1 MPTTEPGRKLVKQY
15 LKDHGITITDLAQLY
30 GLPKQNISSFLTGYL
45 DSPQQARFL
54 LKVMKDFKIKG
65 GTENERK

>member
-30 GLPKQNISSFLTGYL
+30 GFPKQTISSFLTGYK
-45 DSPQQARFL
+45 DNPQQARFL

-65 GTENERK
+65 GMHSE